1 MRSLKTQLK
10 SLFNRMN
17 CPYLQSESA
26 VETLPSQTSIVG
38 RLLYM
43 VIFYEL
49 TQFDCTLTLEV
60 RGSMG
65 ISQNSVKE
73 FI

>member
-1 MRSLKTQLK
+1 MLTLKTQLK
-10 SLFNRMN
+10 GLFYGLN

-49 TQFDCTLTLEV
+49 T
-60 RGSMG
+60 
-65 ISQNSVKE
+65 
-73 FI
+73 

>member
-43 VIFYEL
+43 VIVYEL
-49 TQFDCTLTLEV
+49 T
-60 RGSMG
+60 
-65 ISQNSVKE
+65 
-73 FI
+73 